1 MAMEQQFKYGNK
13 PQDEPGAGGPMALS
27 QGPQG
32 GPSGAPS
39 GPMAASGRPQ
49 AGPQGTGQAFNIQ
62 RYLQAN
68 PNVGANL
75 AQKAQSQITGQ
86 LGSQKEKAETT
97 GRSMADAIQQ
107 GKTGF
112 GEGGRFSQI
121 QSTLGSAQ
129 QNIKSFDP
137 NAFMQGEQGQQFS
150 QMLGRGPE
158 GQDAFDESA
167 ALRAQE
173 EALAAQQQGLQSAQ
187 QRFDQLGS
195 EEGRFGLLREL
206 VGTNAAQFA
215 PRYTTGQS
223 RLGQLFMQTQAA
235 PQLQQLQSSLQSEY
249 IDPLKSAATS
259 SEAARQEIL
268 GLADQEAKAKEALLG
283 QAQGLYG
290 AYGEAIKGDLAGR
303 QKAAEDLR
311 QSQQKYL
318 ETTQSILGGG
328 QALNES
334 NIQDFLEGL
343 KLTQLGAGTRLY
355 GNQLQGN
362 ALGEVSRELY
372 DPSQFIKEDEAKR
385 FGGLAQLAGIQENV
399 PGVGKYAEQGPSSFT
414 RGDVEKQLQ
423 SGLSGIMGQV
433 NASTLDP
440 RFKSKESLMAE
451 MREGKSIN
459 EIARPYES
467 AANISWN
474 DYVKNVLGKDPGSVQ
489 LTTTSSGGGAYS
501 GITMPTNDN
510 INWQRYKQDAAAN
523 LGLLRNTL
531 GSSPYEETLQ
541 SRISQQADR
550 AAQLAAT
557 EEERKSI
564 QNALAQ
570 FNKWQSIA
578 QPGATV
584 SSLPIK

>member
-68 PNVGANL
+68 PNAGANI
-75 AQKAQSQITGQ
+75 AQKAEAHITGQ

-97 GRSMADAIQQ
+97 GRSMAEAIQQ

-121 QSTLGSAQ
+121 QSALGSAQ
-129 QNIKSFDP
+129 QDIKSFDP

-173 EALAAQQQGLQSAQ
+173 TALAAQQQGLQSAQ

-385 FGGLAQLAGIQENV
+385 FGGLAQMAGLQENV
-399 PGVGKYAEQGPSSFT
+399 PGIGKYAEQGPKIFT
-414 RGDVEKQLQ
+414 PGDLTKATEAGISNTLGGINQLP
-423 SGLSGIMGQV
+423 IDPIFA
-433 NASTLDP
+433 NKDTIASEIRAGKTSQDILAPTL
-440 RFKSKESLMAE
+440 
-451 MREGKSIN
+451 RE
-459 EIARPYES
+459 
-467 AANISWN
+467 ANISEAEFN
-474 DYVKNVLGKDPGSVQ
+474 AKRLNNPEVFARY
-489 LTTTSSGGGAYS
+489 SSWVGLKSPY
-501 GITMPTNDN
+501 M
-510 INWQRYKQDAAAN
+510 RYKEDAANNAAMIQNQLNAAN
-523 LGLLRNTL
+523 FD
-531 GSSPYEETLQ
+531 ETLR
-541 SRISQQADR
+541 SRVEQQANR
-550 AAQLAAT
+550 AAQTAAT
-557 EEERKSI
+557 EQERRSI
-564 QNALAQ
+564 LNAIAQ
-570 FNKWQSIA
+570 FGKWQGFSPEAGTVMA
-578 QPGATV
+578 QP
-584 SSLPIK
+584 IK

>member
-39 GPMAASGRPQ
+39 GPMAVSGRPQ
-49 AGPQGTGQAFNIQ
+49 TGPQGTGQAFNIQ

-97 GRSMADAIQQ
+97 GRSMAEAIQQ

-121 QSTLGSAQ
+121 QSALGSAQ
-129 QNIKSFDP
+129 QDIKSFDP

-150 QMLGRGPE
+150 QILGRGPE

-173 EALAAQQQGLQSAQ
+173 TALAAQQQGLQSAQ

-268 GLADQEAKAKEALLG
+268 DLADQEAKAKEALLG

-372 DPSQFIKEDEAKR
+372 DPSQFIKEDEARR
-385 FGGLAQLAGIQENV
+385 FGGLAQMAGLQENV
-399 PGVGKYAEQGPSSFT
+399 PGIGKYAEQGPKIFT
-414 RGDVEKQLQ
+414 PGDLTKATEAGISNTLGGINQLP
-423 SGLSGIMGQV
+423 IDPIFA
-433 NASTLDP
+433 NKDTIASEIRAGKTSQDILAPTL
-440 RFKSKESLMAE
+440 
-451 MREGKSIN
+451 RE
-459 EIARPYES
+459 
-467 AANISWN
+467 ANISEAEFN
-474 DYVKNVLGKDPGSVQ
+474 AKRLNNPEVFARY
-489 LTTTSSGGGAYS
+489 SSWVGLKSPY
-501 GITMPTNDN
+501 M
-510 INWQRYKQDAAAN
+510 RYKEDAANNAAMIQNQLNAAN
-523 LGLLRNTL
+523 FD
-531 GSSPYEETLQ
+531 ETLR
-541 SRISQQADR
+541 SRVEQQANR
-550 AAQLAAT
+550 AAQTAAT
-557 EEERKSI
+557 EQERRSI
-564 QNALAQ
+564 LNAIAQ
-570 FNKWQSIA
+570 FGKWQGFSPEAGTVMA
-578 QPGATV
+578 QP
-584 SSLPIK
+584 IK

>member
-13 PQDEPGAGGPMALS
+13 PQDEPGAGGPMAPS

-97 GRSMADAIQQ
+97 GRSMAEAIQQ

-121 QSTLGSAQ
+121 QSALGSAQ
-129 QNIKSFDP
+129 QDIKSFDP
-137 NAFMQGEQGQQFS
+137 NTFMQGEQGQQFS
-150 QMLGRGPE
+150 QILGRGPE

-235 PQLQQLQSSLQSEY
+235 PQLQQLQSSLQSQY
-249 IDPLKSAATS
+249 IDPLKSAVSS
-259 SEAARQEIL
+259 SEAARQTVL
-268 GLADQEAKAKEALLG
+268 DLADQEARAKEELLG
-283 QAQGLYG
+283 SAKGLYRS
-290 AYGEAIKGDLAGR
+290 YDEAIKGDLVSR
-303 QKAAEDLR
+303 QKEADALRAEQKSQLDLT
-311 QSQQKYL
+311 QQ
-318 ETTQSILGGG
+318 ILGGG
-328 QALNES
+328 QALNSE
-334 NIQDFLEGL
+334 NINTFLKGL
-343 KLTQLGAGTRLY
+343 EMTGLGSGSRLY
-355 GNQLQGN
+355 GNQLQGG
-362 ALGEVSRELY
+362 ALGSVSEELY

-385 FGGLAQLAGIQENV
+385 FGGLAQMAGIQENV
-399 PGVGKYAEQGPSSFT
+399 PGVGKYAAQGPKTFIQ
-414 RGDVEKQLQ
+414 GDLNMAAEAGISNTLGGIAQLP
-423 SGLSGIMGQV
+423 
-433 NASTLDP
+433 LDP
-440 RFKSKESLMAE
+440 RFADRSKIATDI
-451 MREGKSIN
+451 RAGKTSQDILAPIQQ
-459 EIARPYES
+459 E
-467 AANISWN
+467 ANISLDSFMNKLNN
-474 DYVKNVLGKDPGSVQ
+474 DPSLQQRYAPFG
-489 LTTTSSGGGAYS
+489 TGGANLS
-501 GITMPTNDN
+501 LAFS
-510 INWQRYKQDAAAN
+510 QYKKDAANNAAMIQNQLNAAN
-523 LGLLRNTL
+523 FD
-531 GSSPYEETLQ
+531 ETLR
-541 SRISQQADR
+541 SRVEQQANR
-550 AAQLAAT
+550 AAQTAAT
-557 EEERKSI
+557 EQERRSI
-564 QNALAQ
+564 LNAIAQ
-570 FNKWQSIA
+570 FGKWQGFSPEAGTVMA
-578 QPGATV
+578 QP
-584 SSLPIK
+584 IK

>member
-68 PNVGANL
+68 PNAGANI
-75 AQKAQSQITGQ
+75 AQKAQTQITGQ

-97 GRSMADAIQQ
+97 GGSLAAAIQQ

-112 GEGGRFSQI
+112 GEGGHFSQL
-121 QSTLGSAQ
+121 QSALGSAQ
-129 QNIKSFDP
+129 QNIKQFDP
-137 NAFMQGEQGQQFS
+137 SAFMQGEQGQRFS

-158 GQDAFDESA
+158 GQDSFDENA
-167 ALRAQE
+167 ALKAQE
-173 EALAAQQQGLQSAQ
+173 AALSAQQQGLQSAQ

-385 FGGLAQLAGIQENV
+385 FGGLAQMAGLQENV
-399 PGVGKYAEQGPSSFT
+399 PGIGKYAEQGPKIFT
-414 RGDVEKQLQ
+414 PGDLTKATEAGISNTLGGINQLPIDPIFANKDTIA
-423 SGLSGIMGQV
+423 SGIRSGKTSQEIL
-433 NASTLDP
+433 APTL
-440 RFKSKESLMAE
+440 
-451 MREGKSIN
+451 RE
-459 EIARPYES
+459 
-467 AANISWN
+467 ANISEDEFMAKIKN
-474 DYVKNVLGKDPGSVQ
+474 DPNLFARYNPTIGDFGFLS
-489 LTTTSSGGGAYS
+489 AYK
-501 GITMPTNDN
+501 
-510 INWQRYKQDAAAN
+510 RYKEDAANNAAMIQNQLNAAN
-523 LGLLRNTL
+523 FD
-531 GSSPYEETLQ
+531 ETLR
-541 SRISQQADR
+541 SRVEQQANR
-550 AAQLAAT
+550 AAQTAAT
-557 EEERKSI
+557 EEERRSI
-564 QNALAQ
+564 LNAIAQ
-570 FNKWQSIA
+570 FGKWQGFSPEA
-578 QPGATV
+578 GTV
-584 SSLPIK
+584 MTQPIK